1 MNAEISQQK
10 TQSYLRLVR
19 ELDHFRDKFRLADPG
34 IAYSLRMAEIYRL
47 GHYPF
52 VEPNNKM
59 ALDLF
64 EAMLRLP
71 LNQVVKDLIHA
82 QMAAM
87 IDRIDIAPQSLELPI
102 EQGMTLLNCFEQN
115 HDMYVTKL
123 TPLPLSIWTLP
134 LTYLTPPIRV
144 LDDIENLDRQGIDRD
159 AQNVHSSPVVKITQ
173 NSMATLVE
181 EYKNS
186 GKTLRKVSSF
196 QVWRSFLS
204 CKQLWKHAFYIAAV
218 LDKMTCDRQGH
229 ACSESEL
236 MTIIL
241 WKISQQ
247 SGQFRKSLIESLGLA
262 IASAVENGYVVCY
275 TGRVTRI
282 LSVVRYLDFKDVNTT
297 ETTTKLAI
305 KTPEL
310 NHEIMN
316 MAGNTRKKWLSNQS
330 DDVRRMYDNGDT
342 EVAKKMQVEFVK
354 KLRSEY
360 KNLIETKLLQ
370 KIEQESE
377 IYF

>member
-1 MNAEISQQK
+1 
-10 TQSYLRLVR
+10 
-19 ELDHFRDKFRLADPG
+19 
-34 IAYSLRMAEIYRL
+34 
-47 GHYPF
+47 
-52 VEPNNKM
+52 
-59 ALDLF
+59 
-64 EAMLRLP
+64 
-71 LNQVVKDLIHA
+71 
-82 QMAAM
+82 
-87 IDRIDIAPQSLELPI
+87 
-102 EQGMTLLNCFEQN
+102 
-115 HDMYVTKL
+115 
-123 TPLPLSIWTLP
+123 
-134 LTYLTPPIRV
+134 
-144 LDDIENLDRQGIDRD
+144 
-159 AQNVHSSPVVKITQ
+159 
-173 NSMATLVE
+173 
-181 EYKNS
+181 
-186 GKTLRKVSSF
+186 
-196 QVWRSFLS
+196 
-204 CKQLWKHAFYIAAV
+204 
-218 LDKMTCDRQGH
+218 
-229 ACSESEL
+229 
-236 MTIIL
+236 
-241 WKISQQ
+241 
-247 SGQFRKSLIESLGLA
+247 
-262 IASAVENGYVVCY
+262 VVCY